1 MGWLVDDATER
12 ANVRRVQAEHA
23 RLAAQARAVARTAG
37 PHRMSR
43 IRVRGFWFPGRP
55 VNAVA

>member
-1 MGWLVDDATER
+1 VGWMIDDAT
-12 ANVRRVQAEHA
+12 VRMNARREQAEHA

-43 IRVRGFWFPGRP
+43 VKVRGFWFPGRP